1 MPYPAIVYIA
11 KANSFFEFA
20 IGLVVSAV
28 SASLAIE
35 AIAFA
40 LISITA

>member
-1 MPYPAIVYIA
+1 MSFAWFLKIYAILAIVYIA

-28 SASLAIE
+28 YASLAI
-35 AIAFA
+35 
-40 LISITA
+40 